1 MLWKRRGFRTMRDDP
16 PGRPAGAGHFGSVA
30 KFTSPKAVNIPM
42 KTDDLRE
49 AFLDFF
55 VSKGCVR
62 KPSDVLAPHDPTVLF
77 TPAGMNQ
84 FKREFMGLGDTSL
97 KRATTCQ
104 KCIRTGDIENV
115 GKTPRHMTFFE
126 MLGNFSFGDYFKR
139 EAIHWA
145 WEFLTKTLSIDPKR
159 LSITV
164 YQDDDEAHDIWRKEV
179 GVPADRI
186 KRLGEDDN
194 FWPAGAP
201 THGPNGVCGPCSE
214 IFYHGDGIEEVEIW
228 NLVFTQ
234 FNRLGPGVL
243 EPLPNK
249 NIDTGMGLER
259 AAAALQGAPS
269 NFEIDIFK
277 PIVAA
282 AAEAMKVDY
291 AKVRDSLDGVR
302 VRRTSD
308 HVRTLVFCLH
318 ENIRPGPEKQGYVV
332 RRLLRRAV
340 LDAYQMGLREPF
352 LYNLAPVVVE
362 SMSGGYPELAESVPR
377 IQHAI
382 REEEERFLRNLENGM
397 KLLND
402 TFRKT
407 KAAGSDV
414 ISGDAAFDLH
424 STYGIPIE
432 VTESLAADQN
442 LRVDMPGVEAA
453 RTKFAAVSRG
463 TTEAADVFATGP
475 LDTLKEAYHA
485 GTEFLGYEAAE
496 ADAEVIGILQQGQLA
511 QSAEASEEGPPIVL
525 VLDRSP
531 FYGEAG
537 GQIGD
542 IGTIRGDGFV
552 FRVEDTKKD
561 NDFLLHL
568 GHVVEGKVA
577 VGAKAK
583 AVVDD
588 VRRRAIRRAHSATHL
603 LHHALHEHL
612 GRHAQQ
618 AGSKVEPDRFRFDFS
633 SPEAVGQKRLDA
645 IERTVNELV
654 MTGTPVQWRLMPLAE
669 AKKLG
674 AMALFGEKYPETV
687 RVVEMGDFSRELCG
701 GTHLDSVGQV
711 GLFKI
716 IGEESVAAGTRRITA
731 LTGEAALNFVRQE
744 EEVLGRV
751 ASTLRV
757 PSNQVGDRVTALLDE
772 IKTLKKLVAQRKA
785 DPTTKTSAD
794 ELLAEAREVGGAL
807 VVVAALEKTASDQ
820 MRVLIDGLRRKREE
834 GLAALLISSDE
845 GKVQLVAGLSKDL
858 IARGLHAGNWLK
870 KVAPVVGGGGGGRP
884 DFAQAGGKDPS
895 KIADALEAA
904 WTAVREVLEGA

>member
-1 MLWKRRGFRTMRDDP
+1 
-16 PGRPAGAGHFGSVA
+16 
-30 KFTSPKAVNIPM
+30 M

-49 AFLDFF
+49 AFLEFF
-55 VSKGCVR
+55 ASKGCVR
-62 KPSDVLAPHDPTVLF
+62 KPSDVLAPNDPTVLF

-84 FKREFMGLGDTSL
+84 FKREFMGLGDPSF

-145 WEFLTKTLSIDPKR
+145 WEFLTKTLAIDPKR

-179 GVPADRI
+179 GVALDRI

-214 IFYHGDGIEEVEIW
+214 IFYHGDGVEEVEIW

-234 FNRLGPGVL
+234 FNRLGPGQL

-259 AAAALQGAPS
+259 AAAALQGARS
-269 NFEIDIFK
+269 NFEIDIFR

-291 AKVRDSLDGVR
+291 AKVKDTLDGVR
-302 VRRTSD
+302 VRRASD

-352 LYNLAPVVVE
+352 LYGLAPVVAE
-362 SMSGGYPELAESVPR
+362 AMRGGYPELAESVPR

-382 REEEERFLRNLENGM
+382 RDEEERFLRNLENGM
-397 KLLND
+397 RLLSD

-414 ISGDAAFDLH
+414 IAGDAAFDLH

-442 LRVDMPGVEAA
+442 LRVDMPGFEAA

-475 LDTLKEAYHA
+475 LDTLKEAYNS
-485 GTEFLGYEAAE
+485 GSEFLGYDTAE
-496 ADAEVIGILQQGQLA
+496 AEAQIIGILQQGQLA
-511 QSAEASEEGPPIVL
+511 QSAEASSEGPPIIL

-537 GQIGD
+537 GQVGD
-542 IGTIRGDGFV
+542 VGTIRGDGFV
-552 FRVEDTKKD
+552 FQVEDTKKD
-561 NDFLLHL
+561 NDFLLHV
-568 GHVVEGKVA
+568 GHVVEGTA
-577 VGAKAK
+577 VIGAKVK
-583 AVVDD
+583 ATVDD
-588 VRRRAIRRAHSATHL
+588 ERRQAIRRAHSATHL
-603 LHHALHEHL
+603 LHHALHKHL

-618 AGSKVEPDRFRFDFS
+618 AGSKVEPDRLRFDFS
-633 SPEAVGQKRLDA
+633 NPEAVGGRRLAA
-645 IERTVNELV
+645 IEKTVNELV
-654 MTGTPVQWRLMPLAE
+654 MTGAAVRWRLMPIAE

-674 AMALFGEKYPETV
+674 AMALFGEKYPEIV

-701 GTHLDSVGQV
+701 GTHLEGVGQV

-731 LTGEAALNFVRQE
+731 LTGSAALEYVHDE
-744 EEVLGRV
+744 EEALDQV
-751 ASTLRV
+751 ASALHV
-757 PSNQVGDRVTALLDE
+757 PTNQVGARVTALLEE
-772 IKTLKKLVAQRKA
+772 IKTLKKQASQRKA
-785 DPTTKTSAD
+785 DPGAKTSVD
-794 ELLAEAREVGGAL
+794 DLLAGAREAGGAA
-807 VVVAALEKTASDQ
+807 VIIAAIEGTTADQ
-820 MRVLIDGLRRKREE
+820 MRVLIDGLRRKRPE
-834 GLAALLISSDE
+834 GMAALLVTADE

-858 IARGLHAGNWLK
+858 VGRGLHAGNWLK
-870 KVAPVVGGGGGGRP
+870 KVAPIVGGGGGGRP
-884 DFAQAGGKDPS
+884 DLAQAGGKNPE
-895 KIADALEAA
+895 KIPAALEEAWNVVRAA
-904 WTAVREVLEGA
+904 LGGS